1 MAQIVNTFGDFI
13 YEEPQTG
20 GGTPISNATDFPP
33 GFTEQIQTGGGTPI
47 DAFTQ
52 PTYTP
57 FLLNQIE
64 IDEITIKKIYDLF
77 PRSLRVEQLT
87 SNELLDLL
95 RSQVDEKDAEIQ
107 RLLEIIANFS
117 ETTIDLSTL
126 ESLLSSLGGEL
137 TGGILDAL
145 NNTGV
150 QIDDAQLSQE
160 IANLQAR
167 GFTRAGETLL
177 FFKVTNDPTNS
188 FIFNINHTR
197 EKRGFPESDLQTPS
211 KVEFENIGDTP
222 LTFTKQEKWLS
233 NDDNLSLPRNTNA
246 FNFINLRGISTTG
259 QIIQPGE
266 SLSTVVKLNYKSRS
280 AYDRVGLRRD
290 NDSNTWY
297 GDMIL
302 KVGSVE
308 QNMGS
313 MRLYRDRT

>member
-1 MAQIVNTFGDFI
+1 MAQIVNRFGDFI

-117 ETTIDLSTL
+117 ETTLDLSTL

-160 IANLQAR
+160 IANLQAN
-167 GFTRAGETLL
+167 GYVQINQTLL
-177 FFKVTNDPTNS
+177 FAKVVDVVQTNTKFIDVPFVAVQRTLGLPNNPTNVFKFS
-188 FIFNINHTR
+188 TYSQEATVYSIPGKSGEVTETISLGYAPFDQIYDDVGLNDGR
-197 EKRGFPESDLQTPS
+197 EDTTIYNGNVYILASN
-211 KVEFENIGDTP
+211 ENI
-222 LTFTKQEKWLS
+222 
-233 NDDNLSLPRNTNA
+233 
-246 FNFINLRGISTTG
+246 TG
-259 QIIQPGE
+259 TI
-266 SLSTVVKLNYKSRS
+266 TKSRLKKGTS
-280 AYDRVGLRRD
+280 IGSCKLQRR
-290 NDSNTWY
+290 
-297 GDMIL
+297 G
-302 KVGSVE
+302 
-308 QNMGS
+308 
-313 MRLYRDRT
+313 